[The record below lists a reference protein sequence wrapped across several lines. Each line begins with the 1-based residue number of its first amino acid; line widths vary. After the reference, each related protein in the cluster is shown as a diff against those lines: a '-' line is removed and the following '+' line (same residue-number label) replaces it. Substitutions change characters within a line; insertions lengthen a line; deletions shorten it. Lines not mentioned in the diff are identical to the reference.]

1 MPSFD
6 TSLFLYLNA
15 GSSPNALVAEFAIF
29 ISRYLQFL
37 VPIYLIALW
46 LRNAN
51 KSRQTVISI
60 ALALLIAV
68 ALSYVIGLVWFRP
81 RPFMVGLGHA
91 LVAHRPSSSF
101 PSNHGII
108 FACCA
113 AVLFMVGRKVAAW
126 AAVGCGIVMAWSRIY
141 IGVHYPLD
149 MVGSVIVA
157 VVSARI
163 SLSCVNRCG
172 AMLHIVSRNAEHR

>member
-6 TSLFLYLNA
+6 TNLFLYLNA
-15 GSSPNALVAEFAIF
+15 GPSPNALVVEFAIF

-51 KSRQTVISI
+51 KSRETAISI
-60 ALALLIAV
+60 ALALLVAV
-68 ALSYVIGLVWFRP
+68 ALSYLIGLVWFRP
-81 RPFMVGLGHA
+81 RPFMVGLGHT
-91 LVAHRPSSSF
+91 LVAHRPNSSF
-101 PSNHGII
+101 PSNHGIV

-113 AVLFMVGRKVAAW
+113 AVLFMMGRKVAAW
-126 AAVGCGIVMAWSRIY
+126 AAVVCGVVMAWSRIY

-157 VVSARI
+157 VVSAKI
-163 SLSCVNRCG
+163 SLLCVGRCG
-172 AMLHIVSRNAEHR
+172 AMLVSRNAEHR